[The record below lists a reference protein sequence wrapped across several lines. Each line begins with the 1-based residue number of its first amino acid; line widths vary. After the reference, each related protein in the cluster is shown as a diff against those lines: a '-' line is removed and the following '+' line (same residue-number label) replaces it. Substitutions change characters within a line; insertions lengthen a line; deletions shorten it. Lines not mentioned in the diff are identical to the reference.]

1 MKSTSDIVWNRLPF
15 PRKRNLC
22 ELWTAWLQDPKLP
35 QLDRWIAAQ
44 MKAHK
49 EFGKADRRF
58 YSDMLFAAARW
69 GLPAAVSARTGAS
82 PSDRRWLDEAV
93 KLGSPEALLAA
104 LREIDA
110 EKFFSALAE
119 RFSSP
124 EAPDLSFSCTLAWHG
139 IFPCFEPDILARAE
153 LSGWDSDQRLRF
165 VLAHESRPPLWIRP
179 NRADAAAEISQE
191 CSRLGFSCEAAGP
204 VLALSGDSPVYDLE
218 TKKKGLFEIQDY
230 ASAMIGVS
238 CDVHPGMIV
247 WDACAGGG
255 GKTMQIAAAL
265 QGRGCVYASDIREY
279 KLAETKLRARSAGF
293 SNVRTLAWNGDSLPD
308 FPKEVIT
315 RGGFHRVLVDAPCS
329 AAGTWRR
336 NPDAK
341 MRVGREA
348 LAELNSLQ
356 SRILAGAA
364 RTVRKDGLLIY
375 ATCSFFPS
383 ENENIVAAFLKQNPS
398 FELVSSQTH
407 GSPLADADTTF
418 TAVLRSVGASCF

>member
-1 MKSTSDIVWNRLPF
+1 MKSTSGIVWEKLPF
-15 PRKRNLC
+15 PRRRNLC
-22 ELWTAWLQDPKLP
+22 ELWTKWIADPKLP

-49 EFGKADRRF
+49 GFGKADRRF

-69 GLPAAVSARTGAS
+69 ALPAAASALSGAS
-82 PSDRRWLDEAV
+82 PSDRRWTAEAE
-93 KLGSPEALLAA
+93 KFDSPEALLGA
-104 LREIDA
+104 LRGIDA
-110 EKFFSALAE
+110 EKFFSAVCA
-119 RFSSP
+119 RFAGSEPS
-124 EAPDLSFSCTLAWHG
+124 DLSLSGALAWHG
-139 IFPCFEPDILARAE
+139 IFPCFEPDLLRRAE
-153 LSGWDSDQRLRF
+153 LSGWDRGQLLAF
-165 VLAHESRPPLWIRP
+165 VRAHETRPPLWIRP
-179 NRADAAAEISQE
+179 NRADAAGEIIAECARS
-191 CSRLGFSCEAAGP
+191 GFSCEANGP
-204 VLALSGDSPVYDLE
+204 VLALSGDSAVYDLE

-265 QGRGCVYASDIREY
+265 EGRGCVYASDIREY
-279 KLAETKLRARSAGF
+279 KLAETKLRARAAGF
-293 SNVRTLAWNGDSLPD
+293 SNVRTLAWDGESLPA
-308 FPKEVIT
+308 FPKEVIS

-341 MRVGREA
+341 MRVGRGA
-348 LAELNSLQ
+348 LAELNALQ

-364 RTVRKDGLLIY
+364 RTLRKDGLLIY

-383 ENENIVAAFLKQNPS
+383 ENEEVVRAFLEKNPG
-398 FELVSSQTH
+398 FELLSSGTH
-407 GSPLADADTTF
+407 GNPGADADTTF
-418 TAVLRSVGASCF
+418 TAVMRSGGASDF